1 MLATNFALP
10 IIGKFYDQGI
20 ALRIP
25 AGQTTA
31 TLAAAPDTSLW
42 MRIQADAGLDTLQ
55 KIAVLPC
62 ILFVIF
68 LILFVT
74 RPKAKPVI
82 LESASAH

>member
-20 ALRIP
+20 ALRTP
-25 AGQTTA
+25 AGQTPA
-31 TLAAAPDTSLW
+31 TLAAAPDASLW
-42 MRIQADAGLDTLQ
+42 MRIQADAGLHTLQ

-68 LILFVT
+68 LALLLT
-74 RPKAKPVI
+74 RPKSPARLAPAVAD
-82 LESASAH
+82 L